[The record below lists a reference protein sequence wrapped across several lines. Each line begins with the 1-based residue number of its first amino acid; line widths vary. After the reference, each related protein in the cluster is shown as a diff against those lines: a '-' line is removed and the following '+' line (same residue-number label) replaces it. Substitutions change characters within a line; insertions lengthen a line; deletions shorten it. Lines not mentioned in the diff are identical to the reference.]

1 MDIQASPILMKGN
14 GVDLERAVSSC
25 FRSLGFRVLA
35 GTSNAHDL
43 LATSPTRRF
52 KMHSDLFQK
61 EIYMNERT
69 VCVVEITGST
79 GNIELGKVRQLA
91 DWVDLQ
97 IEQSPTD
104 RVKVDNALR
113 TGKLESLVF
122 QQLKGLLVSNWNMS
136 KPIEQ
141 RSKTPYSK
149 QCIEFAKRH
158 NFNLLL
164 SPDLRYA
171 LEEIS
176 EGLKTQR
183 KVQDLMVGKSG
194 FTVISEKM
202 KTLLSSQSS

>member
-1 MDIQASPILMKGN
+1 MDIQDSTILMKGN

-35 GTSNAHDL
+35 GTSYTHDL
-43 LATSPTRRF
+43 LATSPTRQL
-52 KMHSDLFQK
+52 KIYSDLLQK
-61 EIYMNERT
+61 ESYMNERT

-79 GNIELGKVRQLA
+79 GNIEVGKVRQLA
-91 DWVDLQ
+91 DWVGLE
-97 IEQSPTD
+97 IEQSPID
-104 RVKVDNALR
+104 HVKVDNALR
-113 TGKLESLVF
+113 TGRLESLVV

-141 RSKTPYSK
+141 RFKTPYSK

-158 NFNLLL
+158 DLNLLL

-183 KVQDLMVGKSG
+183 KVRDLMIGKSG